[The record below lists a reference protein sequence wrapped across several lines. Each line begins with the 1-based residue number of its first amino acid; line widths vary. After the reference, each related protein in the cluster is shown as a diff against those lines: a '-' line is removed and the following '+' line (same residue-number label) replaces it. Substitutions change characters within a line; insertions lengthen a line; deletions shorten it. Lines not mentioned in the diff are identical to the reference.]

1 MSYILAS
8 ILATST
14 LITICS
20 SSTIRF
26 KSTYRPVFQPE
37 NGAFSIWGIIFSLL
51 LASSVSMFVNQAP
64 NSNSVVFISASLIL
78 CSLWTL
84 TFSEKKYITSFLLLL
99 FGGLTS
105 LVGLTFLKKST
116 NIESWIYEISFSLF
130 SGWLFVATL
139 LAFAI
144 AMHENG
150 IDDFD
155 SYYMLLF
162 SSLLIYSISIL
173 VKKPILNIPILWAL
187 LFQSDINFIN
197 IISFFINI
205 VGVLKIFL

>member
-1 MSYILAS
+1 MSPLLAS
-8 ILATST
+8 ILGTST
-14 LITICS
+14 LLTICS

-26 KSTYRPVFQPE
+26 QSTYRPVFQPK
-37 NGAFSIWGIIFSLL
+37 NIAFSIWGIIFLLL

-64 NSNSVVFISASLIL
+64 NSNSVIFTSTSLIL

-84 TFSEKKYITSFLLLL
+84 NFSEKNYIISLLLL
-99 FGGLTS
+99 LLGASTS
-105 LVGLTFLKKST
+105 LVGLIFLKKST
-116 NIESWIYEISFSLF
+116 GIESWLYEISFSLL

-139 LAFAI
+139 LGFSI

-150 IDDFD
+150 INDFD

-162 SSLLIYSISIL
+162 ASLFIYSTSIL

-187 LFQSDINFIN
+187 LFQCDINSI
-197 IISFFINI
+197 ILISFGVNI
-205 VGVLKIFL
+205 LGLSTIF